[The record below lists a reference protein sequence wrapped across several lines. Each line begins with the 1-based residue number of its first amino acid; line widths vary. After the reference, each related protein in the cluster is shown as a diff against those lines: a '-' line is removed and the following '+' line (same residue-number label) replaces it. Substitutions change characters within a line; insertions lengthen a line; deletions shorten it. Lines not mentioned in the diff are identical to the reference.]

1 MNAKKWMQVAAMTS
15 AFGFASAALAAD
27 NGQMGMDRNGSM
39 GMGHDT
45 TTSPLGKTPETAGT
59 GGNDQSMPLPMD
71 TWMNDY
77 AATHHGRI
85 TREEFMNEMARRWDM
100 HDAQRRG
107 YMTPDEASQIYG
119 TDEGQGQPR
128 TGSDVAPG
136 YMGPGSMRGK

>member
-1 MNAKKWMQVAAMTS
+1 MNARKWMQVAAMTT

-27 NGQMGMDRNGSM
+27 NGQMGMDRNGST

-59 GGNDQSMPLPMD
+59 GGNDQSMRLPMG

-77 AATHHGRI
+77 AATHNGRI
-85 TREEFMNEMARRWDM
+85 TREEFMNEMERRWDM
-100 HDAQRRG
+100 RDAQRRG

-128 TGSDVAPG
+128 TGSDVTPG
-136 YMGPGSMRGK
+136 YMGPGSVRGK